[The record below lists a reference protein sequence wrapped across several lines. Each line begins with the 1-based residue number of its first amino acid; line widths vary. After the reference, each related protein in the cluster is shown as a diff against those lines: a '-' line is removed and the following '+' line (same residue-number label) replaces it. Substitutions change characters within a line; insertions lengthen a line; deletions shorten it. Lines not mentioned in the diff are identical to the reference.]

1 MKADYDFEEFNKK
14 YNSETFFKIE
24 IILPKTCYFPGE
36 IIEGKI
42 KLIPKDMLK
51 KSLLLCPIIGTSILE
66 ENYNYKLSEI
76 GPTTSKEIILFKYP
90 MDCPKFDGEKLIEGM
105 EIPFKCPIPKDAYP
119 SCRIDNN
126 SHVRHILTF
135 DFTNIESKKS
145 TLIII
150 KNTQYFSGFNELY
163 KAPVE
168 TSIREGKHKYAI
180 FYMGEVSA
188 KLKLFKNAYSY
199 NEGIPFI
206 LDLDCSTLTIK
217 IQKVYISIILCI
229 RKNNKL
235 DYKIP
240 ANKVEKTIIEK
251 SVSLNDDRKIFH
263 IEDIIQMPKNNP
275 SGIYKKLDS
284 DKRIYSQKYKNV
296 FLYPSCYNGLISCD
310 YFLRI
315 MFETDTLFSTNVYT
329 NVQIDF
335 YEEDKE
341 SKTNN
346 TNNELFDVK
355 NNLNMSTPIGGGN
368 VIFNKPIGSKNA
380 GINKNNNI
388 LSKSVNESNN
398 NRINI
403 NSNNSDNKINN
414 NSDKNKNDMT
424 DGFEAPPSIF
434 NSDDKNK

>member
-1 MKADYDFEEFNKK
+1 M
-14 YNSETFFKIE
+14 
-24 IILPKTCYFPGE
+24 
-36 IIEGKI
+36 
-42 KLIPKDMLK
+42 
-51 KSLLLCPIIGTSILE
+51 
-66 ENYNYKLSEI
+66 
-76 GPTTSKEIILFKYP
+76 
-90 MDCPKFDGEKLIEGM
+90 
-105 EIPFKCPIPKDAYP
+105 
-119 SCRIDNN
+119 
-126 SHVRHILTF
+126 
-135 DFTNIESKKS
+135 
-145 TLIII
+145 
-150 KNTQYFSGFNELY
+150 
-163 KAPVE
+163 
-168 TSIREGKHKYAI
+168 
-180 FYMGEVSA
+180 
-188 KLKLFKNAYSY
+188 
-199 NEGIPFI
+199 
-206 LDLDCSTLTIK
+206 
-217 IQKVYISIILCI
+217 
-229 RKNNKL
+229 

-251 SVSLNDDRKIFH
+251 SVSLNNDRKIFH

-335 YEEDKE
+335 YEEDKN
-341 SKTNN
+341 SNTNN

-388 LSKSVNESNN
+388 LSKSVNESNS

-403 NSNNSDNKINN
+403 NSNNNDNKINN